1 MGFGDLF
8 SGMFGQM
15 GGGFGFNGGG
25 FGGGE
30 GGMNIIGMLRGS
42 DMLLM
47 LDRAGNNR
55 NRLSGIGG

>member
-1 MGFGDLF
+1 
-8 SGMFGQM
+8 
-15 GGGFGFNGGG
+15 
-25 FGGGE
+25 
-30 GGMNIIGMLRGS
+30 MLRGS

>member
-1 MGFGDLF
+1 
-8 SGMFGQM
+8 MFNQM

-42 DMLLM
+42 DFILM
-47 LDRAGNNR
+47 QERAGRNR